1 MEADIAAIKSVLEQ
15 YALSCKSGD
24 FDTWLSLWSEGGTQM
39 PPDAP
44 ARVGKE
50 EIRDGMKPLFDDMNL
65 DIVIHSVDEAE
76 TEGDWGLTRCTYS
89 LTVTPKEGGDS
100 IEAMPEGKA
109 LTLYSRQTD
118 GTWRISYDCFNSN
131 VAPPQ

>member
-15 YALSCKSGD
+15 YALSCKNGD
-24 FDTWLSLWSEGGTQM
+24 FDTWLSLWSDGGTQM

-50 EIRDGMKPLFDDMNL
+50 EIREGMKPLFDDMNL

-109 LTLYSRQTD
+109 LTLYSRQSD
-118 GTWRISYDCFNSN
+118 GTWQISYDCFNSN
-131 VAPPQ
+131 VTPPR